1 MASLGLS
8 RNAGAGVAPMRAE
21 VWSLLRRAR
30 YALPSQIDK
39 LTDGPGPQAAARIC
53 GRLHRQGLAA
63 TVGYFPGRH
72 DTVESIAAANLAV
85 AARLGDG
92 AGRGAGGGA
101 GGAYLAV
108 KAPPLGFDAACL
120 RTLAK
125 AVAAW
130 GGSLMFDAHGPQHT
144 DRTHALF
151 RDILADFPGTG
162 CVLPARWPRSRK
174 DAARLRDSSARLRIV
189 KGEWADPGGDE
200 ADVEAGYLALIR
212 ELAGRRVTVA
222 VATHSPDLAG
232 RALAILLDAG
242 TPCELEQ
249 LRGLPARR
257 TTAIARRLDVPVRVY
272 VPFGAGWLPYAV
284 DKALARPY
292 LLAWMVKDRFGA
304 LR

>member
-1 MASLGLS
+1 
-8 RNAGAGVAPMRAE
+8 MRTE
-21 VWSLLRRAR
+21 VRGLLRRAR

-63 TVGYFPGRH
+63 TVGHFPGRH
-72 DTVESIAAANLAV
+72 DTAESIAAANLAV
-85 AARLGDG
+85 AARLSD
-92 AGRGAGGGA
+92 GAGGGPS
-101 GGAYLAV
+101 GAYLSV
-108 KAPPLGFDAACL
+108 KAPPLGFDAARL
-120 RTLAK
+120 HTLAE

-144 DRTHALF
+144 DRTHTLF
-151 RDILADFPGTG
+151 RDILADFSGTG

-174 DAARLRDSSARLRIV
+174 DAAWLRDSSARLRIV
-189 KGEWADPGGDE
+189 KGEWADPDGDE

-212 ELAGRRVTVA
+212 ELAGRRAMVA
-222 VATHSPDLAG
+222 VATHSPDLAE
-232 RALAILLDAG
+232 RALAVLLDAG

-257 TTAIARRLDVPVRVY
+257 TTAIARRLKVPVRVY
-272 VPFGAGWLPYAV
+272 VPFGAGWLPYAA

-304 LR
+304 RR